1 MKRNTGC
8 ITFIALLS
16 FVFIVFACASTQ
28 RPGTVAENET
38 GGTAVPTHEAPE
50 KGRESP
56 QEVPWQVQ
64 EPVRIPPLE
73 AYQKAKSGK
82 ALLVCAYEDETIC
95 EVMHLEGSIFLQ
107 QLEAKLPTLP
117 KSQEIIFYCH

>member
-1 MKRNTGC
+1 MQQNVRWLF
-8 ITFIALLS
+8 FICLLPLVVIS
-16 FVFIVFACASTQ
+16 FACASTQ
-28 RPGTVAENET
+28 RTRAERET
-38 GGTAVPTHEAPE
+38 PVTAAPTGETTE
-50 KGRESP
+50 KARTP
-56 QEVPWQVQ
+56 IKEVPWQVQ

-107 QLEAKLPTLP
+107 ELEAKLPTLP
-117 KSQEIIFYCH
+117 KDQEIIFYCH